1 MSWDSS
7 PGSAAAIVPTVRA
20 TARYAFCELDLST
33 GAALDV
39 TNGSSRAAHSIPE
52 KGTAVSATDKARDK
66 AQAAK
71 GKVKKGAGKAIDDPY
86 LEGEGKADQV
96 KGNLKQAGEKVK
108 DAFKK

>member
-1 MSWDSS
+1 M
-7 PGSAAAIVPTVRA
+7 
-20 TARYAFCELDLST
+20 
-33 GAALDV
+33 
-39 TNGSSRAAHSIPE
+39 
-52 KGTAVSATDKARDK
+52 SATDKAKDK

-71 GKVKKGAGKAIDDPY
+71 GKVKEGTGKALDDPY